1 MSRPSGHYF
10 PFGPVRGVRLI
21 SLHAQNRFAERFS
34 KGATVGQQMQRME
47 ALIECGKEAFL
58 KPEKR
63 LNKLLN
69 HGVQDARYYLKGS
82 LQQGMIFVV
91 ANGVLITVHA
101 ANADEFT
108 LTDNKGV
115 AK

>member
-1 MSRPSGHYF
+1 MSRPSSHYF

-21 SLHAQNRFAERFS
+21 SLHAQHRFAERYG
-34 KGATVGQQMQRME
+34 KGASVGSQMQRME
-47 ALIECGKEAFL
+47 ALIENGKEVFL

-69 HGVQDARYYLKGS
+69 HGVQDARYFLKGS

-91 ANGVLITVHA
+91 VNGVLITVHD
-101 ANADEFT
+101 ANADEFI
-108 LTDNKGV
+108 LAV
-115 AK
+115 AKPV